1 MRAFLAHPK
10 GWNDGQI
17 EASSNALKQSLEA
30 RTGQT
35 WSVVPGRDDYN
46 DNIYS
51 DGNFNSW
58 IQSVPRRIDSFTR
71 DRLYAAIVVPTER
84 MGKAT
89 AGIMTEA
96 SKVGMAVIHQAAD
109 HSLYQ
114 VDDLIEDDGDDYQN
128 GWFLVKGKAL

>member
-1 MRAFLAHPK
+1 
-10 GWNDGQI
+10 
-17 EASSNALKQSLEA
+17 
-30 RTGQT
+30 
-35 WSVVPGRDDYN
+35 
-46 DNIYS
+46 
-51 DGNFNSW
+51 
-58 IQSVPRRIDSFTR
+58 
-71 DRLYAAIVVPTER
+71 